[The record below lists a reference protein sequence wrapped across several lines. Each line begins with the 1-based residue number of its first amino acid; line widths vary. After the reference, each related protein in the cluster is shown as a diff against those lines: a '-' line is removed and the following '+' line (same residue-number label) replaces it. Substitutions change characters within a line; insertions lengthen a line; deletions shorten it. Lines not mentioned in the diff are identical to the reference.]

1 MNITMTIA
9 RFSNNISNSR
19 KYSSNRSTQNTV
31 LLVVLRIAGLSRVM
45 ESQLHKN
52 IEIR

>member
-1 MNITMTIA
+1 MNITMIIA
-9 RFSNNISNSR
+9 ISNSR
-19 KYSSNRSTQNTV
+19 KYNGNRNIQNTV
-31 LLVVLRIAGLSRVM
+31 LLVVLLIAGLSRVV